1 MQVGRQGDQARE
13 PPQTGLSRM
22 APLRSMTGFG
32 AATTFEADVQ
42 VRVEVR
48 SVNHRYL
55 QLKVKLPP
63 DLSAF
68 ESDIEAAVR
77 KALERGAVTLAV
89 SVEAGG
95 SPAVRIDAKLAQ
107 HYLAEVQAL
116 AQTLGLAETPR
127 LETIL
132 SLPGVVGTE
141 ADSGLR
147 EREARL
153 LRSAVEQAL
162 AELVRMREREGAALE
177 DDLRA
182 NAAAVAKEAA
192 RIGKRMP
199 KVVREHHKKLRQR
212 MQELLGGQSK
222 LGPAE
227 LPRELALLADRMDV
241 SEELARLASHLG
253 QWSALLAKGGAIG
266 RQLDFLVQELLRE
279 ANTIGSKCNDA
290 DVAHSVVEVKTRIER
305 LREQVQNVE

>member
-1 MQVGRQGDQARE
+1 
-13 PPQTGLSRM
+13 M

>member
-1 MQVGRQGDQARE
+1 
-13 PPQTGLSRM
+13 M
-22 APLRSMTGFG
+22 AALRSMTGFG
-32 AATTFEADVQ
+32 AATSFEAEVQ
-42 VRVEVR
+42 VRVEAR

-68 ESDIEAAVR
+68 EGEIEAAVR
-77 KALERGAVTLAV
+77 KAIDRGAITLSV

-95 SPAVRIDAKLAQ
+95 SPAVRIDRELAK
-107 HYLAEVQAL
+107 HYLAEVQEL
-116 AQTLGLAETPR
+116 AQELGIAEKPR

-132 SLPGVVGTE
+132 ALPGVVGTQ

-153 LRSAVEQAL
+153 LRSAVGEAL
-162 AELVRMREREGAALE
+162 DELLLMREREGAALE
-177 DDLRA
+177 LDLRA
-182 NAAAVAKEAA
+182 NAAAVTKEAA
-192 RIGKRMP
+192 RIEKRMP
-199 KVVREHHKKLRQR
+199 KVVREHHKKLRLR
-212 MQELLGGQSK
+212 MQELLGGRTK
-222 LGPAE
+222 LGPSE

-241 SEELARLASHLG
+241 SEELARLASHFE
-253 QWSALLAKGGAIG
+253 QWTALLDKGGAIG
-266 RQLDFLVQELLRE
+266 RQLDFLVQEMLRE

-290 DVAHSVVEVKTRIER
+290 EVAHSVVEVKTRIER

>member
-1 MQVGRQGDQARE
+1 
-13 PPQTGLSRM
+13 M

-32 AATTFEADVQ
+32 AATTFEADVH

-63 DLSAF
+63 DLSSF

-77 KALERGAVTLAV
+77 KSLERGAVTLAV
-89 SVEAGG
+89 SVEAGAT
-95 SPAVRIDAKLAQ
+95 PAVRIDRELAQ

-116 AQTLGLAETPR
+116 ARALGLAEAPR

-132 SLPGVVGTE
+132 ALPGVVGAE

-153 LRSAVEQAL
+153 VRAAVQQAL
-162 AELVRMREREGAALE
+162 AELVAMREREGAALE
-177 DDLRA
+177 SDLRA
-182 NAAAVAKEAA
+182 NAAAVAKEVA

-212 MQELLGGQSK
+212 VQELLGGQTK

-241 SEELARLASHLG
+241 GEELARLASHLD
-253 QWSALLAKGGAIG
+253 QWSALLDKGGAAG

>member
-1 MQVGRQGDQARE
+1 
-13 PPQTGLSRM
+13 M

-42 VRVEVR
+42 VRVEAR

-77 KALERGAVTLAV
+77 KALERGAVTLSV
-89 SVEAGG
+89 SVEAGA
-95 SPAVRIDAKLAQ
+95 SQAVRIDRELARY
-107 HYLAEVQAL
+107 YLAEVQAL
-116 AQTLGLAETPR
+116 GQELGLEGGAR

-132 SLPGVVGTE
+132 ALPGVVGTQ

-153 LRSAVEQAL
+153 LRSAVSEAL
-162 AELVRMREREGAALE
+162 DDLVVMREREGAALE
-177 DDLRA
+177 QDLRA
-182 NAAAVAKEAA
+182 NAAAVTKEAA
-192 RIGKRMP
+192 RIQKRMP

-222 LGPAE
+222 LGPSE

-241 SEELARLASHLG
+241 GEELARLASHLG
-253 QWSALLAKGGAIG
+253 QWSALLDKGGAIG
-266 RQLDFLVQELLRE
+266 RQLDFLVVEMLRE

-290 DVAHSVVEVKTRIER
+290 EVAHSVVEVKTRIER

>member
-1 MQVGRQGDQARE
+1 
-13 PPQTGLSRM
+13 M
-22 APLRSMTGFG
+22 ATLRSMTGFG

-77 KALERGAVTLAV
+77 KALERGAVTLGV
-89 SVEAGG
+89 SVEAGA
-95 SPAVRIDAKLAQ
+95 SSAVRIDRGLARF
-107 HYLAEVQAL
+107 YLTEVEAL
-116 AQTLGLAETPR
+116 GQELGLEGRPR

-132 SLPGVVGTE
+132 ALPGVVGTQ

-153 LRSAVEQAL
+153 LRSAVSEAL
-162 AELVRMREREGAALE
+162 GELVRMREREGASLE
-177 DDLRA
+177 ADLRL
-182 NAAAVAKEAA
+182 NAAAVAKETA

-241 SEELARLASHLG
+241 GEELARLSSHLG
-253 QWSALLAKGGAIG
+253 QWSALLDKGGTIG

-290 DVAHSVVEVKTRIER
+290 EVAHSVVEVKTRIER